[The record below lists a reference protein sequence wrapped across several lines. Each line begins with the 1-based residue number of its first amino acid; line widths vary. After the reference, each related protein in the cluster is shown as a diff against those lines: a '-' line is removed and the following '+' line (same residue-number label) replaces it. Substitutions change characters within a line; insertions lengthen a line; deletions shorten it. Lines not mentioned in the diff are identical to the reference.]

1 QMILKPPDRRNSA
14 DHVSLSSIFNCQ
26 KTEDHP
32 PSKPH
37 KTQTKRH
44 NLDPTSPK
52 GPTRQNRRHPAEP
65 VGKTRTNNQ
74 TSQKPIKTVS
84 PENRSERHQRQKR
97 RSPSFDERL
106 IRPPNPKRQHRK

>member
-26 KTEDHP
+26 KTESHP

-65 VGKTRTNNQ
+65 VGKTRTNNL
-74 TSQKPIKTVS
+74 TSQSQPKPSVQKT
-84 PENRSERHQRQKR
+84 
-97 RSPSFDERL
+97 
-106 IRPPNPKRQHRK
+106 